1 MAASALEK
9 LLTRIEELTERK
21 ADLQSDIR
29 DVFEEGK
36 NAGFDTKIMRRILA
50 WRALSE
56 GERKHLRGQL
66 EIYAEALGIEGLF
79 G

>member
-1 MAASALEK
+1 

-50 WRALSE
+50 WRALPPE
-56 GERKHLRGQL
+56 QRAAQRRQL
-66 EIYAEALGIEGLF
+66 EIYAEALNLEGLF